1 MSLEY
6 NFPELVHKRE
16 YEMRGWT
23 ISDWQEA
30 YRNGATPAQLLN
42 ELVRGLTPESDPA
55 WISTVTPAVLAAQL
69 AHLDASLAAAG
80 GDLTKLPLYGVPFA
94 AKDNID
100 AAGFETTAAC
110 PAFAYTPE
118 RSATVVQR
126 LTDAG
131 AIVIGKTN
139 LDQFATGLVG
149 VRSPYGIPTNSF
161 DPQYISGGSSSGSA
175 SVVARG
181 IVPFSL
187 GTDTAGS
194 GRVPAGLNNI
204 VGLKPT
210 RGAFS
215 NTGVVPACRTLDCVS
230 VFATTF
236 DDATL
241 VYDLAAALDL
251 ADGLSREAPIAAR
264 QWRVPAAPRFAVPAQ
279 PEFFGD
285 ELSAQAFKAAVA
297 HLEARGA
304 TCVPLDFSLF
314 DDVAALLYDG
324 AWVAERYA
332 AIRDFAGSNEADIH
346 PVVRDIIF
354 KAKEF
359 SAADTFE
366 SIYRLADLKRR
377 ADALLAQ
384 FDALVVPTAPAHYK
398 IAELLADPVRLNS
411 NLGKYTNFV
420 NLLDWSAVAV
430 PANLREDGLPFGITF
445 IGDAWRER
453 ALADFAAQW
462 HRATGLPRGATG
474 MPLPE
479 QSAVALPGAALSGAA
494 QPAPDARHSTPGD
507 TIRVAVVG
515 AHLRGMPLNHELT
528 SRGASF
534 VESTTTASNYRLFSL
549 ANTTPPKPGLLRSEN
564 GAPIQLELWDVPATA
579 FGSFVAGV
587 PAPLGIGTV
596 TLADGRQVKG
606 FICEPYALQD
616 AQDITAFG
624 GWTAWLA
631 R

>member
-1 MSLEY
+1 
-6 NFPELVHKRE
+6 
-16 YEMRGWT
+16 MRGWT
-23 ISDWQEA
+23 ISAWQDA
-30 YRNGATPAQLLN
+30 YRDGATPARLLN
-42 ELVRGLTPESDPA
+42 ELVRGLTPEDPA
-55 WISTVTPAVLAAQL
+55 WISTVTPAVLEAQL
-69 AHLDASLAAAG
+69 AHLDAKLAEAG

-100 AAGFETTAAC
+100 AAGFATTAAC

-161 DPQYISGGSSSGSA
+161 DPEYISGGSSSGSA

-194 GRVPAGLNNI
+194 GRIPAGLNNI

-230 VFATTF
+230 VFATAF

-241 VYDLAAALDL
+241 VYDLVAAPDL
-251 ADGLSREAPIAAR
+251 ADSLSREAPAAAR
-264 QWRVPAAPRFAVPAQ
+264 QWRVPAAARFAVPAQ

-285 ELSAQAFKAAVA
+285 ELSAQAFRAAVA

-304 TCVPLDFSLF
+304 TCVPLDFSIF

-332 AIRDFAGSNEADIH
+332 AIRKFAGSNEADIH

-354 KAKEF
+354 RAREF
-359 SAADTFE
+359 SATDTFE
-366 SIYRLADLKRR
+366 SIYRLASLKRR
-377 ADALLAQ
+377 ADAMLAQ
-384 FDALVVPTAPAHYK
+384 FDAFVVPTAPAHYR

-430 PANLREDGLPFGITF
+430 PANFREDGLPFGITF

-462 HRATGLPRGATG
+462 HQATGLPRGATG
-474 MPLPE
+474 LPLSQP
-479 QSAVALPGAALSGAA
+479 QSRAAW
-494 QPAPDARHSTPGD
+494 PAPEAGLSEPGD
-507 TIRVAVVG
+507 AIRVAVVG

-528 SRGASF
+528 SRGANF

-549 ANTTPPKPGLLRSEN
+549 ANTIPPKPGLLRTGS
-564 GAPIQLELWDVPATA
+564 GAPIQLELWDVPAAA

-624 GWTAWLA
+624 GWAAWLA